1 MNSRRLNAVAAL
13 VALSSFAF
21 PVSAIDKSGV
31 GKIEFEFNCVGWHGD
46 NGKGGL
52 FVDYL
57 NRLQA
62 K

>member
-1 MNSRRLNAVAAL
+1 MLLPHWWR
-13 VALSSFAF
+13 F
-21 PVSAIDKSGV
+21 PVSRFRCRPSAIDKSGA
-31 GKIEFEFNCVGWHGD
+31 GKIEFEFNCVGCHGD
-46 NGKGGL
+46 NGKGGP

>member
-1 MNSRRLNAVAAL
+1 MNSRRLNAVVAL

-31 GKIEFEFNCVGWHGD
+31 GKIEFESKGVGCHDD
-46 NGKGGL
+46 NGKGGP